1 MSVVQF
7 HPTIKN
13 DAYETYCNTLS
24 YLNMAFTT
32 MFFIESI
39 LKILAFGLKVCRS
52 VVLGAPKFA
61 ANLDGLRENRKTP
74 QDAARR
80 RRPSQNAARR
90 RTTRLKNGITA

>member
-1 MSVVQF
+1 
-7 HPTIKN
+7 
-13 DAYETYCNTLS
+13 
-24 YLNMAFTT
+24 MAFTT

-52 VVLGAPKFA
+52 GLLCAPKFAA

-90 RTTRLKNGITA
+90 RRPDEKYGIRHDESKFLKCAS